1 MLIFQN
7 YIMILLFL
15 ILILLIF
22 IIIQIKKYFIKE
34 EKEIIDYIYNNLHNI
49 DIINE
54 KINELL
60 KINNSLNREMLLIKL
75 EKDLIK
81 KKEEEL
87 YYSIIINVT
96 KENIKEK
103 LETYKQHLNIFK
115 DLIKISLNKN

>member
-1 MLIFQN
+1 M
-7 YIMILLFL
+7 
-15 ILILLIF
+15 ILLIF
-22 IIIQIKKYFIKE
+22 IFIQIKKYFIKE
-34 EKEIIDYIYNNLHNI
+34 EEIVDIIYNNLHNI
-49 DIINE
+49 NIINE

-60 KINNSLNREMLLIKL
+60 KINNNLNREMLLIKI

-96 KENIKEK
+96 KENIKEN
-103 LETYKQHLNIFK
+103 LETYKHQLNIFK

>member
-1 MLIFQN
+1 M
-7 YIMILLFL
+7 
-15 ILILLIF
+15 
-22 IIIQIKKYFIKE
+22 
-34 EKEIIDYIYNNLHNI
+34 HNI
-49 DIINE
+49 DIVNE

-60 KINNSLNREMLLIKL
+60 KINNSLNREMLIIKL

-96 KENIKEK
+96 KENIKEN
-103 LETYKQHLNIFK
+103 LQTYKQQLNIFK

>member
-1 MLIFQN
+1 
-7 YIMILLFL
+7 MILF
-15 ILILLIF
+15 ILF
-22 IIIQIKKYFIKE
+22 IIIIKIKKYYIKE
-34 EKEIIDYIYNNLHNI
+34 EQEKIIDYIYNNLHNI
-49 DIINE
+49 DIVNE

-60 KINNSLNREMLLIKL
+60 KINNSLNREMLIIKL

-96 KENIKEK
+96 KENIKEN
-103 LETYKQHLNIFK
+103 LQTYKQQLNIFK

>member
-1 MLIFQN
+1 
-7 YIMILLFL
+7 MILF
-15 ILILLIF
+15 ILF
-22 IIIQIKKYFIKE
+22 IIIIKIKKYYIKE
-34 EKEIIDYIYNNLHNI
+34 EQEKIIDYIYNNLHNI
-49 DIINE
+49 DIVNE

-60 KINNSLNREMLLIKL
+60 KINNNLNREMLLIKL

-96 KENIKEK
+96 KENIKEN
-103 LETYKQHLNIFK
+103 LQTYKQQLNIFK

>member
-1 MLIFQN
+1 
-7 YIMILLFL
+7 MILF
-15 ILILLIF
+15 ILF
-22 IIIQIKKYFIKE
+22 IIIIKIKKYYIKE
-34 EKEIIDYIYNNLHNI
+34 EQEKIIDYIYNNLHNI
-49 DIINE
+49 DIVNE

-96 KENIKEK
+96 KENIKENI
-103 LETYKQHLNIFK
+103 ETYKQQLNIFK

>member
-1 MLIFQN
+1 MN
-7 YIMILLFL
+7 YIM
-15 ILILLIF
+15 ILLIF

-34 EKEIIDYIYNNLHNI
+34 EKEKIIDYIYNNLHNI

-60 KINNSLNREMLLIKL
+60 KINNNLNREMLLIKL

-96 KENIKEK
+96 KENIKEN

>member
-1 MLIFQN
+1 
-7 YIMILLFL
+7 MILF
-15 ILILLIF
+15 ILF
-22 IIIQIKKYFIKE
+22 IIIIKIKKYYIKE
-34 EKEIIDYIYNNLHNI
+34 EQEKIIDYIYNNLHNI
-49 DIINE
+49 DIVNE

-96 KENIKEK
+96 KENIKEN
-103 LETYKQHLNIFK
+103 LQTYKQQLNIFK

>member
-1 MLIFQN
+1 
-7 YIMILLFL
+7 MILLFL

>member
-1 MLIFQN
+1 
-7 YIMILLFL
+7 MILF
-15 ILILLIF
+15 ILF
-22 IIIQIKKYFIKE
+22 IIIIKIKKYYIKE
-34 EKEIIDYIYNNLHNI
+34 EQEKIIDYIYNNLHNI
-49 DIINE
+49 DIVNE

-60 KINNSLNREMLLIKL
+60 KINNNLNREMLLIKL

-96 KENIKEK
+96 KENIKENI
-103 LETYKQHLNIFK
+103 ETYKQELNIFK